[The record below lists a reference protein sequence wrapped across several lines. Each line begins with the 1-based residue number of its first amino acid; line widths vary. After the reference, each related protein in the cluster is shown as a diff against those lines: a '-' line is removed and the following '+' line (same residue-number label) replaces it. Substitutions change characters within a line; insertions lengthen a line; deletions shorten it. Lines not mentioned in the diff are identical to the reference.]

1 MIAEQFYRVFKSKK
15 EKRET
20 TMQELQ
26 PWRPFS
32 DLERWR
38 RRFEARFPRFFE
50 DFEGEEGELKLPI
63 ESYVKDGNVVVRA
76 DVPGLDP
83 KDIDV
88 SVLGNVLTIKGERQD
103 KEEVKKEN
111 YFRREL
117 SYGALERHVTL
128 PEGTQTDKVKA
139 TFKNGVVEVTM
150 PIAKEAG
157 AKKIPLEAVH

>member
-1 MIAEQFYRVFKSKK
+1 MTQKK
-15 EKRET
+15 RKGET
-20 TMQELQ
+20 TMRELQ

-32 DLERWR
+32 DLERWA
-38 RRFEARFPRFFE
+38 RRFETRFPRFFE
-50 DFEGEEGELKLPI
+50 DFEEEGELKLPI

-88 SVLGNVLTIKGERQD
+88 SVLGNVLMIKGERKD
-103 KEEVKKEN
+103 KQEVKKEN
-111 YFRREL
+111 YFRREV
-117 SYGALERHVTL
+117 SYGAFERHTTL
-128 PEGTQTDKVKA
+128 PEGAQTDKIKA

-157 AKKIPLEAVH
+157 ARKISLEAAH